1 MAHEYLFHFIFD
13 YSIFNICG
21 KNDILFSIY
30 FQLNIFLLKKYF
42 ILTQK
47 NPVKQSNAISAI
59 VLISF

>member
-21 KNDILFSIY
+21 KNDILFSMC

-47 NPVKQSNAISAI
+47 IQWNSLMLLVP
-59 VLISF
+59 LY

>member
-21 KNDILFSIY
+21 KNDILFSMY

-47 NPVKQSNAISAI
+47 IQWNSLMLLVP
-59 VLISF
+59 LY